1 LRYSPAPFSRRHALV
16 QDRYEPSTF
25 ESKWQQQWAERG
37 LFLAGARVGAPKY
50 YVLAMLPYPSGE
62 MHMGHARVYSITD
75 VLARYYR
82 KKGLDVLHP
91 FGWDSFG
98 LPAENA
104 AIKEGVHPA
113 IRTPRNIASFKDD
126 VIRLGISVDWSRE
139 ITTSE
144 PEYYKWNQWFFL
156 RMLERGIVY
165 RRTAR
170 VNFCPSCNTVLANEQ
185 VEEGHCW
192 RCNSIVE
199 EREIPEWA
207 FRITA
212 YADRLLAGLNTLDW
226 PERIVAM
233 QRNWIGRSDGLEID
247 FPVVSNPGVPEHA
260 QGAPQ
265 ASIRVFTTRAD
276 TIFGAT
282 YMAVAPD
289 HPILALAP
297 TSKQAEIAAF
307 ANDCKLAA
315 KRVGAGAAMAEK
327 LGLFTGLI
335 ARNPFTGHEIPVW
348 AANFVLSGYGTGA
361 VMAVPAHDER
371 DFEFAKK
378 YDLPIRYVIREGDDD
393 ESTSVGARKL
403 LEAKKPFTQTGYLFD
418 SAGFSGM
425 PSGQARLAI
434 AAEAQRRGAGKPTV
448 NYHLRDW
455 GVSRQR
461 YWGTPIPI
469 VYCESCDPN
478 HVGIPVPDS
487 QLPVILPDIDVKE
500 VLTGK
505 GEPPLAKIHDWV
517 NTTCPKCGGPAR
529 REAETMDTFVDST
542 WYWARYLSPHDTK
555 APFARKDADRFMPID
570 VYVGGPEHAVMHL
583 LYFRFWTMVMQ
594 ELGLCAV
601 SEPAQRLVTQGIVKG
616 RDGNKMSKNAGNGV
630 SPRDI
635 IARYGADTARLFM
648 LFAAPA
654 EKDMDWSD
662 EQIEG
667 QHRFL
672 IRLFRLFSHSITK
685 FGLEGAH
692 QAREAV
698 RTTDVMAT
706 GAALDLR
713 RKTHKTIARVTQ
725 QLERLQFN
733 TGISSLMELSNAITE
748 LDATVPENQQ
758 AVFEGL
764 SCLAQMLAPFAP
776 HAAEELW
783 HGLHEGLADSDI
795 PELSLSPWPVAD
807 PALTVDDVFTIA
819 IQVNG
824 KLRGEVQVAAGATDE
839 EIKEAAMHDPK
850 ARVWIAG
857 KTIKKVVVIPKR
869 LVNFVVVG

>member
-1 LRYSPAPFSRRHALV
+1 M
-16 QDRYEPSTF
+16 QERYEPQSF
-25 ESKWQQQWAERG
+25 ESKWQDHWAARN
-37 LFLAGARVGAPKY
+37 LFLAGARSGAPKY

-82 KKGLDVLHP
+82 KKGMDVLHP

-113 IRTPRNIASFKDD
+113 IRTPRNIATFKQDI
-126 VIRLGISVDWSRE
+126 IRLGISIDWSRE
-139 ITTSE
+139 IATSD
-144 PEYYKWNQWFFL
+144 PEYYRWNQWFFL

-185 VEEGHCW
+185 VEEGQCW
-192 RCNSIVE
+192 RCSSIVE

-212 YADRLLAGLNTLDW
+212 YADRLLAGLATLDW
-226 PERIVAM
+226 PERIIAM

-247 FPVVSNPGVPEHA
+247 FPIV
-260 QGAPQ
+260 Q
-265 ASIRVFTTRAD
+265 AAGDGKAAIRVFTTRAD

-289 HPILALAP
+289 HPLLSLAP
-297 TSKQAEIAAF
+297 AEKQEQIAEF
-307 ANDCKLAA
+307 AKACRLAA
-315 KRVGAGAAMAEK
+315 KRVGAGAAAAEK
-327 LGLFTGLI
+327 EGIDTGLI
-335 ARNPFTGHEIPVW
+335 ARNPFTGAEIPVW

-361 VMAVPAHDER
+361 VMSVPAHDER

-378 YDLPIRYVIREGDDD
+378 YSLPIRYVIRDSDDD
-393 ESTSVGARKL
+393 EVTQVAARRL
-403 LEAKKPFTQTGYLFD
+403 VEEKKAFTALGYLFD
-418 SAGFSGM
+418 SGEFSGM
-425 PSGQARLAI
+425 PSAQARLAI

-455 GVSRQR
+455 GISRQR

-469 VYCESCDPN
+469 VYCDACDPE
-478 HVGIPVPDS
+478 HRGIPVPDS
-487 QLPVILPDIDVKE
+487 QLPVVLPDIDVKE

-505 GEPPLAKIHDWV
+505 GEPPLAKVHDWV

-542 WYWARYLSPHDTK
+542 WYWARYLSPHETS
-555 APFARKDADRFMPID
+555 APFSRKDADRFMPID

-594 ELGLCAV
+594 ELNLCAV

-616 RDGNKMSKNAGNGV
+616 RDGEKMSKSKGNAV

-635 IARYGADTARLFM
+635 ITRYGADTARLFM

-672 IRLFRLFSHSITK
+672 FRLFRLFSGAIGK
-685 FGLEGAH
+685 LGPAGLARARAALGAG
-692 QAREAV
+692 QIV
-698 RTTDVMAT
+698 AT
-706 GAALDLR
+706 GAALELR
-713 RKTHKTIARVTQ
+713 RKTHKTQARVTQ

-733 TGISSLMELSNAITE
+733 TGISSLMELANAAAEI
-748 LDATVPENQQ
+748 DAANPDAQG
-758 AVFEGL
+758 ALFECL
-764 SCLAQMLAPFAP
+764 WSLAQLLAPFAP
-776 HAAEELW
+776 HAAEEFW
-783 HGLHEGLADSDI
+783 AALHEGASAA
-795 PELSLSPWPVAD
+795 PELSLAAWPVAD
-807 PALTVDDVFTIA
+807 PSLVADDVFQIA
-819 IQVNG
+819 VQVNG
-824 KLRGEVQVAAGATDE
+824 KLRSEVQVGAGASE
-839 EIKEAAMHDPK
+839 EEVFEAALHDPK
-850 ARVWIAG
+850 VRAWTSG
-857 KTIKKVVVIPKR
+857 KTIKKKVYVPKR